1 MASVNPYLN
10 FEGNCEEAFNF
21 YKSIFGGEFQ
31 TIMRFKDAPPNSM
44 PNDGSDGEWLLH
56 VALPIGKG
64 GSILMG
70 SDRPK
75 SYPGAKGDVFS
86 VSVSADS
93 EAEARKIFE
102 GLSTGG
108 KITMPFDKTFW
119 GSLFGMST
127 DKYGIQWMVGYSLP
141 QTQS

>member
-1 MASVNPYLN
+1 MATINPYLN
-10 FEGNCEEAFNF
+10 FDGNCEEAFNF

-31 TIMRFKDAPPNSM
+31 AIMRFKDAPPGSM
-44 PNDGSDGEWLLH
+44 PNDGSDGEWLMQ

-75 SYPGAKGDVFS
+75 SYPGTKSDVFS

-93 EAEARKIFE
+93 EAEARKIYE
-102 GLSTGG
+102 GLSAGG
-108 KITMPFDKTFW
+108 
-119 GSLFGMST
+119 
-127 DKYGIQWMVGYSLP
+127 
-141 QTQS
+141 